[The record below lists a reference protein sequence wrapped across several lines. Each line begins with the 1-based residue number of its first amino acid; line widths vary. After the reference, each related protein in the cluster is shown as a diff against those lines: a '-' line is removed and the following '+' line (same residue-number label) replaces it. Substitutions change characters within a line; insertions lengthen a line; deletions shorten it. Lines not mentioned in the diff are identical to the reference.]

1 MSAIITLFEN
11 VEIKRIQFEEGDT
24 NALLSCILQQGSSEV
39 ETTIVVDFSDLNRL
53 LAKLQDKNDSFD
65 YSTLFDVFSSENEKQ
80 VFESNAS
87 VIEQYNFTL
96 DEIAFHHPV
105 RQIRA

>member
-11 VEIKRIQFEEGDT
+11 VEIKRIQFEEGDN
-24 NALLSCILQQGSSEV
+24 NALLSCILKQGSSEV

-65 YSTLFDVFSSENEKQ
+65 YSTLFDVFSSGEKKQ
-80 VFESNAS
+80 VYESNPS

>member
-11 VEIKRIQFEEGDT
+11 VEIKRIQFEEGDN
-24 NALLSCILQQGSSEV
+24 NALLYCVLKQGTSSV

-53 LAKLQDKNDSFD
+53 LAKLQDNNDSFD
-65 YSTLFDVFSSENEKQ
+65 YSTLFDVFASENENN
-80 VFESNAS
+80 VYESNPS

-96 DEIAFHHPV
+96 DEITFHHPV